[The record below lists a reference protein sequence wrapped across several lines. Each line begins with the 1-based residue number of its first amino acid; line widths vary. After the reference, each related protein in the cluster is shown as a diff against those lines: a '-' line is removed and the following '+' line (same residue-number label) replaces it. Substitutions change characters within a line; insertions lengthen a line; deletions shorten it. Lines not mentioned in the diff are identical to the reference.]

1 MKTKLTAL
9 AAVLAVGLAVPGT
22 SVADRGGVP
31 HAGKACPA
39 KSGKGKARGHQ
50 RHGARSNRGRNN
62 RGRKCGH
69 RPRG

>member
-9 AAVLAVGLAVPGT
+9 AAVLALSLAVPGA

-50 RHGARSNRGRNN
+50 RHAARNDRGK
-62 RGRKCGH
+62 KCG
-69 RPRG
+69 RRARA